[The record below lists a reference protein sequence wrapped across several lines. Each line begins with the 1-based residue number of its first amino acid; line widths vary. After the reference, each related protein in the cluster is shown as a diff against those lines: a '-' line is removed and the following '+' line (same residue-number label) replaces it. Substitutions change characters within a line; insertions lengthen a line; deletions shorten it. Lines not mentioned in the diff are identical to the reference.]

1 LNCAKKRRE
10 KRRENGIPH
19 HTYPTMTITN
29 AFELERAARIEAN
42 KARMAAMG
50 ITTLASNLA
59 AVAAVAKKT
68 QVRCDVSA
76 VFALVPIARVFRR
89 AFARDYVSR
98 MTHALIAY

>member
-1 LNCAKKRRE
+1 MRKKRRE

-89 AFARDYVSR
+89 AFARDCVSR

>member
-1 LNCAKKRRE
+1 MHVVLAPKRHSLAR
-10 KRRENGIPH
+10 

-59 AVAAVAKKT
+59 AVATVAKKI
-68 QVRCDVSA
+68 QVRGDVNA
-76 VFALVPIARVFRR
+76 VFAWR
-89 AFARDYVSR
+89 
-98 MTHALIAY
+98 